1 MIRSLVCAVV
11 GLGMAFA
18 QPKPGFELA
27 DVHVSPRVM
36 SPSMQG
42 GFVRGDRYQ
51 IRMATMVDL
60 IHIAWGVD
68 SNNVAGGPAWLDYDW
83 FDVIARVPPKTTQA
97 DAAAMLQALLIERFG
112 LVVHPDTKPLGGYA
126 LTFVRKSGQMKEAA
140 DSNDANGC
148 RPSDQQEK
156 TPEGIGFV
164 SYNCRNIEMGG
175 FAQMLRQ
182 MAPGYIQG
190 SPIVDQTGLKGGWDF
205 SIKWVGRAQVAAAGG
220 EEMSLF
226 GAIAK
231 LGLKLDRKDVSQPVV
246 VVDKVNEKPTP
257 NAAGVTESLPP
268 IRESFEVA
276 DIRPSAPGS
285 TEAGFT
291 IKPGGRLDAHGI
303 TLKNLI
309 SFAWQTDYDDE
320 VIGPKA
326 METNRF
332 DIVAKAPGVL
342 SNEQNGFDE
351 DSLSRMVK
359 TLLEDRFR
367 LKAHTED
374 RPATIYALI
383 AVKPKMSTADASNRT
398 SCKNTAAN
406 AAKVAS
412 SVSRTFVCQNI
423 TMAQFAEKLPQI
435 AGGYIDR
442 PVVDMTGLG
451 GAYDFPLN
459 FSPMRAF
466 RAGGEGSDPNGAVSL
481 FEAVEKL
488 GVKLEQ
494 RKQAMPVLVIDHV
507 EDQPTDN

>member
-1 MIRSLVCAVV
+1 MIRSFVFAVLGV
-11 GLGMAFA
+11 GMAFA

-51 IRMATMVDL
+51 IRLATMVDL
-60 IHIAWGVD
+60 IHTAWGVE
-68 SNNVAGGPAWLDYDW
+68 SNNVVGGPAWLDYDR
-83 FDVIARVPPKTTQA
+83 FDVIAKVPPKTTQA
-97 DAAAMLQALLIERFG
+97 DAAAMLQALLTERFG
-112 LVVHPDTKPLGGYA
+112 LVVHPDTKPLSGYA

-140 DSNDANGC
+140 DNEDAIGC
-148 RPSDQQEK
+148 RPSEQQEK

-164 SYNCRNIEMGG
+164 AYNCRNIGMSA
-175 FAQMLRQ
+175 FAPLLRQ

-190 SPIVDQTGLKGGWDF
+190 TPIVDQTGLKGGWDF

-231 LGLKLDRKDVSQPVV
+231 LGLKLERKDVPQPVV

-257 NAAGVTESLPP
+257 NAAGVTESLLP

-276 DIRPSAPGS
+276 EIRPSAPGS
-285 TEAGFT
+285 TEAGFS

-367 LKAHTED
+367 LKVHTED

-423 TMAQFAEKLPQI
+423 TMGQFAEKLPQI
-435 AGGYIDR
+435 AGGYIDH

-507 EDQPTDN
+507 DEQPTDN